1 MLIGLTGPAQ
11 SGKDTAAQHLRARHG
26 FRQIAFA
33 DPLRAMLM
41 AAFALTS
48 ADFEPGRKEE
58 VLPEVGKSP
67 RQLMQSLG
75 TEWGRQLVHP
85 DVWVRLAEDTILAEC
100 VTNGRS
106 VVVSDVRMEN
116 EADMI
121 RKRGGIVIHLHRAA
135 ARRVNPHSSE
145 RGIAVHGGDIEV
157 FNNGRPEAM
166 FEQLDAIVLAALES
180 AEAQA

>member
-121 RKRGGIVIHLHRAA
+121 RKRGGIVIHLHRIHAP
-135 ARRVNPHSSE
+135 RGSE